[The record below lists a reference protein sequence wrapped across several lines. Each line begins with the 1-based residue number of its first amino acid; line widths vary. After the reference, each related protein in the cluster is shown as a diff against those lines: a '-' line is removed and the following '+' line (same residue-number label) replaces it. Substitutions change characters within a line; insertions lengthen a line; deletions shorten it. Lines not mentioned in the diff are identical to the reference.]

1 MSKIRK
7 CTNSIQVPFEISA
20 DQLVRSIALKG
31 WIMSLVTTPDAP
43 EPAQDVLCPTC
54 AKVIYGPELYARS
67 LVEVRNRAPLPSTV

>member
-7 CTNSIQVPFEISA
+7 CMNSIQVPFGISI
-20 DQLVRSIALKG
+20 DQLVRSIAVRG
-31 WIMSLVTTPDAP
+31 WIVSVVTTPDAP

-67 LVEVRNRAPLPSTV
+67 LVEVRNRTPPA